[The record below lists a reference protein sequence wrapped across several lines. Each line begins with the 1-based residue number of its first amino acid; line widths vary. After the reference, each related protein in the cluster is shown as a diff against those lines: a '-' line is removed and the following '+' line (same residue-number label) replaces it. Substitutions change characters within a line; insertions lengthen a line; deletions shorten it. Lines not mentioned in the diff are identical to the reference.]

1 MPQRPNHKTPLQIP
15 EQKESALKPVVF
27 VMSIL
32 SAGNGEGKLND
43 KYSEHWGVMSQRSFE
58 LKGTNLQKY
67 LIKFLKGR
75 VNKESACECQTVVNV
90 TIDNCP
96 N

>member
-1 MPQRPNHKTPLQIP
+1 MPRSPNRKTPLRIP
-15 EQKESALKPVVF
+15 EQKESVLKPVVL

-32 SAGNGEGKLND
+32 SAGNREGNLND
-43 KYSEHWGVMSQRSFE
+43 EYSEHWGVMSQRSFA

-75 VNKESACECQTVVNV
+75 ANKESACGCQTVVNV
-90 TIDNCP
+90 TIDN
-96 N
+96 

>member
-1 MPQRPNHKTPLQIP
+1 MPQSPNHKTPLQIP
-15 EQKESALKPVVF
+15 KQKESALKPVVF
-27 VMSIL
+27 VMSIF
-32 SAGNGEGKLND
+32 SAGNREGKLND
-43 KYSEHWGVMSQRSFE
+43 EYSEHWGVMSQRFFG
-58 LKGTNLQKY
+58 LKGINLQKY

-75 VNKESACECQTVVNV
+75 ANKESACGCQTVVNV